1 MNYEQEIKNVERAI
15 SALISL
21 KKVLVST
28 KKVSDKTLELYE
40 LGDHKKAK
48 KYSADLNHK
57 LMHVEILKKNV
68 WKTIQESEL
77 EVSQGESTFKP
88 SGFHEYRHE

>member
-21 KKVLVST
+21 KKVLIST

-40 LGDHKKAK
+40 LGNHKKAN

-68 WKTIQESEL
+68 WKTIQELGL
-77 EVSQGESTFKP
+77 EIYQGKSIFKP